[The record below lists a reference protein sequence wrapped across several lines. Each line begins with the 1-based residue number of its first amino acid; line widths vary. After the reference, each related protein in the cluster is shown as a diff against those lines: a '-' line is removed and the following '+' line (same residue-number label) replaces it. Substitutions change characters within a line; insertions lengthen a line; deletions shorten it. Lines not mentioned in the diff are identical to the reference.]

1 MTLEADH
8 HTDRQAPQAKAMEQA
23 KERWD
28 TIAKPLD
35 SLGLLEEAVVRI
47 AGLTGDSGLDRI
59 DKRCVAVLCADNGVV
74 AQGVTQTGQRDHRP
88 GGGKPDPGGHQR
100 VPHGPDWPGA
110 DVVPVDIGMLHRCG
124 RARPVAVQS
133 RPMAPRTSPCGPA
146 MTRQQAVQA
155 LETGI
160 GLVARS

>member
-1 MTLEADH
+1 MTLEQ
-8 HTDRQAPQAKAMEQA
+8 TITQIPGPQAKAMEQA
-23 KERWD
+23 KKRWD

-47 AGLTGDSGLDRI
+47 AGLTGDSGYRI

-74 AQGVTQTGQRDHRP
+74 AQGVTQTGSEITALVAENLTRGESCVCRMARMAHC
-88 GGGKPDPGGHQR
+88 
-100 VPHGPDWPGA
+100 
-110 DVVPVDIGMLHRCG
+110 DVVPVDIGICTDVDAPGLWQCK
-124 RARPVAVQS
+124 VAYGTEDIAL
-133 RPMAPRTSPCGPA
+133 RPA

-160 GLVARS
+160 GLDRKSVV